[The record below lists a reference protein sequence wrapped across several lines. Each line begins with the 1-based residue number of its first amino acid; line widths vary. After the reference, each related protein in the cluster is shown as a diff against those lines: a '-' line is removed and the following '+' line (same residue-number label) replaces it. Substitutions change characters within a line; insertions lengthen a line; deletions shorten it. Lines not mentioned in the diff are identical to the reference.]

1 MIILQLKSVQTQDAL
16 DSIFNIIKFI
26 RQKFDYKI
34 KGHEI
39 HEIRTN
45 MEKMPVSYRANLVS
59 SFCARNE
66 IEYLTYHAPIIKAN
80 IYDKSRNQKI
90 INSIHDTIIESE
102 KVASDVHIKR
112 TTIIFHLTNYIQ
124 NAKGGQTTKET
135 KFDLLNISRRA
146 FLDSFP
152 ACLTTNLRR
161 EHTLLA
167 IENSYPKYHS
177 DYVTVNLFHPKE
189 IVEYERYNIKSALD
203 LSHYQI
209 YSNYLLYGRG
219 NFAGDLDRETYGSA
233 PSWNDC
239 IRILGNSLVQL
250 HINDAIGL
258 NGSGEGL
265 RLKMGEIPIVDILN
279 IVNSSGRVIQGTIEV
294 SKGHLYKGRF
304 QMEAAEWLLTN
315 ARDVF

>member
-1 MIILQLKSVQTQDAL
+1 LIILQLKSVQTRDAL
-16 DSIFNIIKFI
+16 DTISNIIKSI
-26 RQKFDYKI
+26 RQKFDYRI

-39 HEIRTN
+39 HEIRRN
-45 MEKMPVSYRANLVS
+45 MEKIPLSDRANLVS

-66 IEYLTYHAPIIKAN
+66 IEYLSYHAPIIKAN
-80 IYDKSRNQKI
+80 IYDKKENQKI

-112 TTIIFHLTNYIQ
+112 TTIIFHLTNYIEYE
-124 NAKGGQTTKET
+124 GGQITRET
-135 KFDLLNISRRA
+135 KFDLLNVSRRA
-146 FLDSFP
+146 FLDSFT
-152 ACLTTNLRR
+152 ANMRR
-161 EHTLLA
+161 ERTLLA
-167 IENSYPKYHS
+167 VENSYPKYHLN
-177 DYVTVNLFHPKE
+177 YVTVNLFHPKE

-209 YSNYLLYGRG
+209 YLNYFLYGRG
-219 NFAGDLDRETYGSA
+219 NLGGDLDRELYGTA
-233 PSWNDC
+233 PSWSDY

-250 HINDAIGL
+250 HISDAKGL
-258 NGSGEGL
+258 DGSGEGL

-315 ARDVF
+315 ARYVF